1 MPHATHPFLTA
12 LGDVLPPEGIVTAPD
27 ALAPRLVDWRNS
39 YRGEALAL
47 VRPSSTEQV
56 AGVVRTARAHGVAVV
71 PQGGNTGLAGGATP
85 LGPRPQVVLTLER
98 MASIRAL
105 DRVALTVDVEAGCVV
120 ETVKRAADEA
130 GRFLPIAFGA
140 QGSATVGGII
150 STNAGGVN
158 ALRYGTTRQLVL
170 GLEAVLADGS
180 ILRGLRGL
188 RKDNAG
194 YDWKQLL
201 IGSEGTLGIVTG
213 ALLRLVPRPAE
224 RAAAVATVE
233 SPARALEILERLFDR
248 LGDPLVAF
256 ELMSHASVDKART
269 QLGMTFPL
277 DAAPWYLLM
286 EIADSAGGASER
298 LERALLDVADAG
310 LLLDAVPAASEAQ
323 RERFWALREGLGEAE
338 LMAGPSVKHDVAV
351 GVSDV
356 PDFLEAATAA
366 VRALSPALAIN
377 AYGHLAD
384 GNIHYNVMLGDG
396 AVPAD
401 VILRAVH
408 DVIAR
413 FDGSI
418 AAEHGIGQSRVSELA
433 RLKQGPELDLMRTLK
448 RTLDPE
454 GILNPGKVLAAPR
467 REGESG

>member
-1 MPHATHPFLTA
+1 MPHPTHPFLVA
-12 LGDVLPPEGIVTAPD
+12 LNDVLPPEGIATAPD
-27 ALAPRLVDWRNS
+27 ALASRLVDWRKS
-39 YRGEALAL
+39 YRGDALAL
-47 VRPSSTEQV
+47 VRPASTEQV
-56 AGVVRTARAHGVAVV
+56 AGVLRAARAHGVGVV

-85 LGPRPQVVLTLER
+85 LGDRPQIVLSLER
-98 MASIRAL
+98 MARIRAL
-105 DRVALTVDVEAGCVV
+105 DRVALTVEVEAGCVV
-120 ETVKRAADEA
+120 ENVKRAADA
-130 GRFLPIAFGA
+130 VGRLLPIAFGA
-140 QGSATVGGII
+140 QGSATVGGIV

-213 ALLRLVPRPAE
+213 ALLRLVPRPAD

-233 SPARALEILERLFDR
+233 SPARALEILERLLDR

-256 ELMSHASVDKART
+256 ELMSQASIDKART

-277 DAAPWYLLM
+277 DDAPWYLLI
-286 EIADSAGGASER
+286 EIADSAPGLSAR
-298 LERALLDVADAG
+298 LEESLADAG
-310 LLLDAVPAASEAQ
+310 EAGLLFDAVPAVSDAQ
-323 RERFWALREGLGEAE
+323 RDRFWTLRESLGEAE
-338 LMAGPSVKHDVAV
+338 LLAGPSVKHDVAV

-356 PDFLEAATAA
+356 PAFLEAATAA
-366 VRALSPALAIN
+366 VHSLSPHLTIN

-401 VILRAVH
+401 LILRTVH
-408 DVIAR
+408 DVVAR

-418 AAEHGIGQSRVSELA
+418 AAEHGIGQSRVSELV
-433 RLKQGPELDLMRTLK
+433 RLKPGPELELMRALK

-454 GILNPGKVLAAPR
+454 GILNPGKVLA
-467 REGESG
+467 